1 MESLIGIGVMYST
14 FLILGILMGFM
25 PYLTRK
31 TESFGIT
38 IPEDIYY
45 SEQLKSMR
53 KKYAVQA
60 ILILLALT
68 VGFAVL
74 SFNAITLERATF
86 IFGMGLVLLIG
97 CLFALY
103 LKYHFT
109 MKRLKADNKWEHEKP
124 QALVIDTSFRN
135 RKLAY
140 SNLWF
145 LIPAL
150 IMLGTLAVTLIY
162 FNQIPERIALQYDFS
177 GEVTRWA
184 DKSYGA
190 VLWIPVQQFF
200 MIVLFVF
207 VNSIISRAKQQINAA
222 NPEKS
227 LIQNQIF
234 RLRWSAF
241 IVATGTFMVI
251 MFGSIQMS
259 FIFTVD
265 HKVPLIISGVLTGMI
280 IIYAIILSISTG
292 QGGSRVIVNDGKV
305 TEEID
310 RDDDRYWKLGQ
321 FYFNPNDPTMF
332 IEKRFGI
339 GWTINFANVK
349 GWLIL
354 IGIIVVVIGSQ
365 YIFRI

>member
-1 MESLIGIGVMYST
+1 MGSIISIGVMYST
-14 FLILGILMGFM
+14 YLILGILMGFM

-31 TESFGIT
+31 TESFGVT

-53 KKYAVQA
+53 KKYSVQA
-60 ILILLALT
+60 ILILLPLSI
-68 VGFAVL
+68 GFAVL
-74 SFNAITLERATF
+74 SFKAITPERGTF

-109 MKRLKADNKWEHEKP
+109 MKRLKSDNKWEKEKP
-124 QALVIDTSFRN
+124 QAIVIDTRFRN
-135 RKLAY
+135 RKLAH

-145 LIPAL
+145 LIPAF
-150 IMLGTLAVTLIY
+150 IMLATLAITLIY
-162 FNQIPERIALQYDFS
+162 FDRIPERIALQYDLS

-184 DKSYGA
+184 DKSYRA
-190 VLWIPVQQFF
+190 IFWIPVQQFI
-200 MIVLFVF
+200 MIALFVF

-227 LIQNQIF
+227 LVQNQIF

-241 IVATGTFMVI
+241 IVVTGISMVI
-251 MFGSIQMS
+251 IFGSIQMS
-259 FIFTVD
+259 FIFNVD
-265 HKVPLIISGVLTGMI
+265 PKVMLVISGLLTGMLLI
-280 IIYAIILSISTG
+280 LAIILSISTG
-292 QGGSRVIVNDGKV
+292 QGGSRVNVNDGR
-305 TEEID
+305 TTAEID

-321 FYFNPNDPTMF
+321 FYFNPNDPTIF

-339 GWTINFANVK
+339 GWTINFASIK
-349 GWLIL
+349 AWLIL
-354 IGIIVVVIGSQ
+354 IGIIAVTIGSQ

>member
-1 MESLIGIGVMYST
+1 MDSFIGIGVMYSS
-14 FLILGILMGFM
+14 FLIVGILMAFM

-31 TESFGIT
+31 TESFGVT
-38 IPEDIYY
+38 IPEDIYS
-45 SEQLKSMR
+45 SETLKNMR
-53 KKYAVQA
+53 KKYSVQA
-60 ILILLALT
+60 LLIMLLLS
-68 VGFAVL
+68 VGSAVL
-74 SFNAITLERATF
+74 SYYALTPERATT
-86 IFGMGLVLLIG
+86 IFGIGLALLIG
-97 CLFALY
+97 SLFVLY

-109 MKRLKADNKWEHEKP
+109 MKRLKADHKWEQEKP
-124 QALVIDTSFRN
+124 QAVVIDTGFRN

-145 LIPAL
+145 LVPAL
-150 IMLGTLAVTLIY
+150 LMLGTLALTLMY
-162 FNQIPERIALQYDFS
+162 FDQIPDRIALQYDFS

-190 VLWIPVQQFF
+190 VLWVPLQQFF
-200 MIVLFVF
+200 MIALFVF
-207 VNSIISRAKQQINAA
+207 INIIISRAKQQINAA

-241 IVATGTFMVI
+241 IIVTATFMVI
-251 MFGSIQMS
+251 LFGSIQMS
-259 FIFTVD
+259 FIFAFD
-265 HKVPLIISGVLTGMI
+265 YKIPLIISGVLTGII

-292 QGGSRVIVNDGKV
+292 QGGSRIKVDNGKV
-305 TEEID
+305 TAEID

-339 GWTINFANVK
+339 GWTINFANIK

-354 IGIIVVVIGSQ
+354 IGIIVIIFASQ
-365 YIFRI
+365 IIIKI